1 MDGYDGL
8 FKLCPVFCYYTAHLW
23 DKLWWIPPSCP
34 QRSFSIFF
42 FFFKFFD
49 LILLPTCPMWG
60 TSSPHVH
67 KSICRVSQSNTILS
81 TPWGSGTPNRLF
93 LVRKKIFFFL
103 RRNGTSVFLDV
114 LPKKIR
120 RNNKAIC
127 SKEFCS
133 LTKFNLYEIIFNP
146 ILTSPSRK
154 DWIQSLK
161 SSASMARLF
170 LFPRWTFHAQKNGK
184 KYSVLISLGTVII

>member
-1 MDGYDGL
+1 MDST
-8 FKLCPVFCYYTAHLW
+8 KL
-23 DKLWWIPPSCP
+23 PSE
-34 QRSFSIFF
+34 
-42 FFFKFFD
+42 KFFD

-67 KSICRVSQSNTILS
+67 KSICRVSQSKNDSVHTLGLRHSKQTIFS
-81 TPWGSGTPNRLF
+81 KEILF
-93 LVRKKIFFFL
+93 FFFFL
-103 RRNGTSVFLDV
+103 RGNGTSVFLDV

-133 LTKFNLYEIIFNP
+133 LTKFNLYETIFNP
-146 ILTSPSRK
+146 ILTSHSRK
-154 DWIQSLK
+154 DRIQSLK

-170 LFPRWTFHAQKNGK
+170 LFPRWTFHA
-184 KYSVLISLGTVII
+184 